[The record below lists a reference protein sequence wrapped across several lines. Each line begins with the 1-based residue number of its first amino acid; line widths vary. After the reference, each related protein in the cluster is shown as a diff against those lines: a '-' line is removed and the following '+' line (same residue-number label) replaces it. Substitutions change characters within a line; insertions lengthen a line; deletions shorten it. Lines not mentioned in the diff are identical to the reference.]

1 MQLKNKLAEAEAVL
15 FAYGEPI
22 PAGRLAEACGLE
34 EELIPG
40 LVAQLNDR
48 YDAQNSALHV
58 LQLEQCYQLCTRPA
72 FADAIKKAIETKRTA
87 PLSNAA
93 MEALTIVAYN
103 QPVTKSFVENVRGID
118 SSSVINNL
126 VEKDLLEEAG
136 RLDVP
141 GKPIAYRTTSRFL
154 RCFGLHSIEELPPLP
169 GKDPQGSLLD
179 LDPADAPDPDIPE
192 ELFPE
197 E

>member
-1 MQLKNKLAEAEAVL
+1 MQLKNKIAEVEAVL

-22 PAGRLAEACGLE
+22 PAPRLAEACGLE
-34 EELIPG
+34 EELIPK
-40 LVAQLNDR
+40 LITLLNDR
-48 YDAQNSALHV
+48 YEAGPSALHV
-58 LQLEQCYQLCTRPA
+58 LQLENCYQLCTRPA
-72 FADAIKKAIETKRTA
+72 FAEPIKKAFETKRTA

-154 RCFGLHSIEELPPLP
+154 RCFGLRSLEDLPPLP
-169 GKDPQGSLLD
+169 GKDPQASLMD
-179 LDPADAPDPDIPE
+179 LDPENAPDPDMPE
-192 ELFPE
+192 ELLTE
-197 E
+197 V

>member
-1 MQLKNKLAEAEAVL
+1 MQLKNKIAEVEAVL

-22 PAGRLAEACGLE
+22 PAPRLAEACGLE
-34 EELIPG
+34 EELIPK
-40 LVAQLNDR
+40 LITLLNDL
-48 YDAQNSALHV
+48 YEAGPSALHV
-58 LQLEQCYQLCTRPA
+58 LQLENCYQLCTRPA
-72 FADAIKKAIETKRTA
+72 FAEPIKKAIETKRTA
-87 PLSNAA
+87 PLSSAA

-154 RCFGLHSIEELPPLP
+154 RCFGLRSLEDLPPLP
-169 GKDPQGSLLD
+169 GKDPQASLMD
-179 LDPADAPDPDIPE
+179 LDPENAPDPDMPE
-192 ELFPE
+192 ELLTKG
-197 E
+197 

>member
-1 MQLKNKLAEAEAVL
+1 MIAL
-15 FAYGEPI
+15 
-22 PAGRLAEACGLE
+22 
-34 EELIPG
+34 
-40 LVAQLNDR
+40 LNDR
-48 YDAQNSALHV
+48 YDAQQSALRV
-58 LQLEQCYQLCTRPA
+58 LQLEQCYQLCPRPA
-72 FADAIKKAIETKRTA
+72 FAESIKKAIEPKRPA

-93 MEALTIVAYN
+93 MAALTSVAYN
-103 QPVTKSFVENVRGID
+103 LPVTKSFVEYVRGSD

-179 LDPADAPDPDIPE
+179 LYPAEAPDPDIPE

>member
-1 MQLKNKLAEAEAVL
+1 MQLKNKIAEVEAVL

-22 PAGRLAEACGLE
+22 PAPRLAEACGLE
-34 EELIPG
+34 EELIPK
-40 LVAQLNDR
+40 LITLLNDR
-48 YDAQNSALHV
+48 YEAGPSALHV
-58 LQLEQCYQLCTRPA
+58 LQLAHCYQLCTRPA
-72 FADAIKKAIETKRTA
+72 FAEPIKKAIETKRTA

-103 QPVTKSFVENVRGID
+103 QPVTKSVVENVRGID

-154 RCFGLHSIEELPPLP
+154 RCFGLRSLEDLPPLP
-169 GKDPQGSLLD
+169 GKDPQASLMD
-179 LDPADAPDPDIPE
+179 LDPENAPDPDMPE
-192 ELFPE
+192 ELLTKV
-197 E
+197 